1 MTFASLKDLERRII
15 LTRMVECKGNVSHSA
30 KSLDIG
36 IRTLQR
42 KLHQYGVPLG
52 SQEYRAKIC
61 LQLLG
66 VKEVWMYT
74 KENDTQSEI
83 KIENV

>member
-1 MTFASLKDLERRII
+1 MTLASLKDLERRII
-15 LTRMVECKGNVSHSA
+15 LTRMVECEGNVSHSA
-30 KSLDIG
+30 KSLEVS

-52 SQEYRAKIC
+52 SQKYRAKMC

-66 VKEVWMYT
+66 AKEAWMDAS
-74 KENDTQSEI
+74 EVAAQSEPQRGSI
-83 KIENV
+83 